1 MIQWSLGCRDV
12 VRREGF
18 EGRVLWFKGL
28 GIFGLGGL
36 GFRVRG
42 EGVWELQIQ
51 DLGSEVRYLEG

>member
-1 MIQWSLGCRDV
+1 MGL
-12 VRREGF
+12 
-18 EGRVLWFKGL
+18 KGL